1 MPDVTSKCQKE
12 PSEVVLA
19 SDQDFWRFCRYS
31 QLRGV
36 LRVELTDD
44 MFTLT
49 FPGSSSGSPGTDG
62 QTVCRGSC
70 VTLQSVFHVNT
81 TFGGHQHRQTASVS
95 SAPGFQC
102 KKSQPMDAKLPRDR
116 SSRFQAEESTETG
129 NHAEK
134 FPKGMFWERREYTLT
149 IERSPGAW
157 RERFQCH
164 RSNFTIT

>member
-12 PSEVVLA
+12 PGEVVLA
-19 SDQDFWRFCRYS
+19 SDPDFWRFCRYS

-36 LRVELTDD
+36 LRVELTED

-49 FPGSSSGSPGTDG
+49 FPGSSSASPGTDG
-62 QTVCRGSC
+62 VSRFLRHPPVCIPCKHYIRGAPA
-70 VTLQSVFHVNT
+70 
-81 TFGGHQHRQTASVS
+81 QTASVS

-102 KKSQPMDAKLPRDR
+102 KNSQPMDAKLPRDR